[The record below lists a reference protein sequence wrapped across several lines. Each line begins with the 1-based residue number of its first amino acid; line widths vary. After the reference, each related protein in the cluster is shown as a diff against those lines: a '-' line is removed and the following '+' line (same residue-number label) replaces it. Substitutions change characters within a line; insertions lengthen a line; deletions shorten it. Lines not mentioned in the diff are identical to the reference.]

1 MAKKIPFTPAS
12 LDAIIDVRI
21 LADPLTPGL
30 AIEMLAS
37 GKKRWKYRRKIVG
50 KDVTATLFG
59 GLYPT
64 YSIAAA
70 REWAQGLNELVEAG
84 LDPREV
90 RREEKARSEMTVA
103 RAHELYMVAV
113 HEGRASR
120 AKRRNKPRTIA
131 DKLEIYERDINPRL
145 GKRSVYEITERDLIK
160 LVTAKGKVAK
170 VRANRLAAELKVFF
184 GWASSLRGL
193 EVGLENDPS
202 RRLGDLKFPEVRR
215 QRKLSLEEIEWFLK
229 SVVEEERD
237 FQRGMLLWLLTAAR
251 ISEVGQAKRTEVV
264 NGIWTI
270 PPARVKNSIAH
281 SIALGPWGRS
291 LMATD
296 SEWVFPAVRK
306 KDRPRNRSVWYKARD
321 RVLARM
327 SELAGRPIERFTPH
341 DFRRTVRSNTKRLK
355 VDFDTAEAM
364 LNHVKKGLERTYDR
378 YDLEEEKRA
387 SFLKWEAEIAGI
399 AVRAGLAAKLA
410 LPSCYRIQEPAPAAA
425 NDAVESPTP
434 SGPAG
439 ARGKVQGFKRR
450 PQLRAGFSLSSR
462 FRFGSGAEP
471 RDVSP

>member
-12 LDAIIDVRI
+12 LDAMINVRI

-30 AIEMLAS
+30 AIEVLSS

-50 KDVTATLFG
+50 RDVTVTLFG

-64 YSIAAA
+64 HSIAAA
-70 REWAQGLNELVEAG
+70 REWAQGLNEQIEAG

-131 DKLEIYERDINPRL
+131 DKLEIFERDIKPRL
-145 GKRSVYEITERDLIK
+145 GKRSVYEINERDLIK

-202 RRLGDLKFPEVRR
+202 RRLGDLKFPEVPR
-215 QRKLSLEEIEWFLK
+215 QRKLSLEEIEWFLNA
-229 SVVEEERD
+229 VVEEERA

-251 ISEVGQAKRTEVV
+251 ISEVGQAKRNELV

-270 PPARVKNSIAH
+270 PPARVKNSNAH
-281 SIALGPWGRS
+281 SIALGPWGLS

-296 SEWVFPAVRK
+296 SEWVFPAVSK

-327 SELAGRPIERFTPH
+327 SELAGKPIERFTPH

-387 SFLKWEAEIAGI
+387 SFLKWETEIAGI
-399 AVRAGLAAKLA
+399 AIRAGLAAKLA
-410 LPSCYRIQEPAPAAA
+410 LPSCYRNQEPAPVAA
-425 NDAVESPTP
+425 NDAKESPCQA
-434 SGPAG
+434 GPAAVRRKG
-439 ARGKVQGFKRR
+439 LGFKLR
-450 PQLRAGFSLSSR
+450 PQLLARFPLSSQ
-462 FRFGSGAEP
+462 FQFGSGAGS